1 MITDFTSVFSN
12 VYQGERIKYFST
24 DVKREKTNETNK
36 ENVLG
41 STFSD
46 FASDQ
51 FSGQCKSSIKFLKT
65 IHYKSIAS

>member
-12 VYQGERIKYFST
+12 VYQGEINKYFSN

-46 FASDQ
+46 FVSDQ
-51 FSGQCKSSIKFLKT
+51 FGVRCNSSIQFLKT
-65 IHYKSIAS
+65 INYKSIAS